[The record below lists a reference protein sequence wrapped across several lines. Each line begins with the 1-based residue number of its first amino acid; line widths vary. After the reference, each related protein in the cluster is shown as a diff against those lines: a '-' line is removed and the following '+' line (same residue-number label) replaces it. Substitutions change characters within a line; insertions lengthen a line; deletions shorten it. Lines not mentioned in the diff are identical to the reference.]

1 MLLTHGGHIRI
12 GDHSSVNPF
21 TLIYGCGGATIGS
34 SVRIAAHCVIIPEN
48 HNPGTDSVPL
58 HRSGTTRRGI
68 RIDDNV
74 WIGAGVKVLDGVSVG
89 RNCVIGAGAVVTR
102 SAPPGAKVV
111 GVPGRLIEGTAGPC
125 AATGGSVGTC
135 AGSPDPGH

>member
-89 RNCVIGAGAVVTR
+89 RNCVIGAGTVVTR
-102 SAPPGAKVV
+102 SAPPGAKIL
-111 GVPGRLIEGTAGPC
+111 GVPGRIVGAAVNPAETAPGTA
-125 AATGGSVGTC
+125 ARAT
-135 AGSPDPGH
+135 SPAQ